1 MSDKIRRTMIE
12 MDVRPDS
19 WPGDTVEVEVEFEV
33 HDQTIDEIN
42 LTLLHVS
49 TDVDGRTVDLDWM
62 LEYMQIRASM
72 TEIISDELLG
82 ELYDARD
89 AA

>member
-1 MSDKIRRTMIE
+1 MSNKTRRTSVQ

-19 WPGDTVEVEVEFEV
+19 WPGDTVDVEVEFEV

-42 LTLLHVS
+42 ITLLHVT
-49 TDVDGRTVDLDWM
+49 TDVDGETIDLDWM
-62 LEYMQIRASM
+62 LEYMQIRASLNELI
-72 TEIISDELLG
+72 TDELLA